1 MQLLCYHFKVTVKGD
16 LVVGR
21 ILHFPKGE
29 IERRLLA
36 LGSLIGFTRQL
47 DVQLR
52 TDKDIAESV
61 AAFFEK
67 HGNVTDDTLADRLQ

>member
-1 MQLLCYHFKVTVKGD
+1 VKGD

-47 DVQLR
+47 DVQLK
-52 TDKDIAESV
+52 TDQDIAESV
-61 AAFFEK
+61 SAFFEK
-67 HGNVTDDTLADRLQ
+67 HGDAADPTIAGQLQ